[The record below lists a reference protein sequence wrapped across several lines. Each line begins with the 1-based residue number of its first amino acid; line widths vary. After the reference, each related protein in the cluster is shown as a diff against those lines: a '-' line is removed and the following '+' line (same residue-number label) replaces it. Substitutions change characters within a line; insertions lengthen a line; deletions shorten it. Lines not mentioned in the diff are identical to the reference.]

1 MQLFLDTAKLE
12 DIKKFSHLI
21 DGVTTNPTLIA
32 RDAGGMSFKEL
43 IRKIIGVVDGP
54 ISVEVVSPTVSG
66 MVNEARKYAAFS
78 QNVVI
83 KVPMTGQ
90 GLLAAKKL
98 HGEGIK
104 TNVTLV
110 FSANQALL
118 AAKAGA
124 TYASIFVGRLDD
136 TGEDGMSVVSDTLA
150 VYETFGF
157 ETQVITASIRH
168 PLHVRDAAIAGSHVA
183 TVPPSVL
190 ELMMNHPLTDIG
202 VSKFLDDWKR
212 VNM

>member
-1 MQLFLDTAKLE
+1 MKLFLDTANLD

-32 RDAGGMSFKEL
+32 NDAGGLPFDDL
-43 IRKIIGVVDGP
+43 IRKIIGLVDGP
-54 ISVEVVSPTVSG
+54 ISVEVVSQTVEG
-66 MVNEARKYAAFS
+66 MVQEARTYCRFS
-78 QNVVI
+78 PNVVVKI
-83 KVPMTGQ
+83 PMTEQ
-90 GLLAAKKL
+90 GLVAAGILGK
-98 HGEGIK
+98 EDIK

-136 TGEDGMSVVSDTLA
+136 TGQDGMSVVDDALTI
-150 VYETFGF
+150 YKTYGF
-157 ETQVITASIRH
+157 TTQIITASIRH
-168 PLHVRDAAIAGSHVA
+168 PLHVQQAAKLGSHVA

-190 ELMMNHPLTDIG
+190 GSMLKHPLTDIG
-202 VSKFLDDWKR
+202 LARFMDDWKR
-212 VNM
+212 VST

>member
-1 MQLFLDTAKLE
+1 MKLFLDTAKLE
-12 DIKKFSHLI
+12 DIKKFAHLI

-32 RDAGGMSFKEL
+32 RDAGGIGFKEL

-54 ISVEVVSPTVSG
+54 ISVEVVSPAVSG
-66 MVNEARKYAAFS
+66 MVNEARKYASFS

-98 HGEGIK
+98 HEEGIR

-150 VYETFGF
+150 IYESFGF

-168 PLHVRDAAIAGSHVA
+168 PLHVRDAALAGSHVA

-202 VSKFLDDWKR
+202 VSKFLEDWKR
-212 VNM
+212 VNK

>member
-1 MQLFLDTAKLE
+1 MKLFLDTAKLE

-32 RDAGGMSFKEL
+32 RDAGGIGFKEL

-212 VNM
+212 VNK

>member
-1 MQLFLDTAKLE
+1 MQLFLDTANLE
-12 DIKKFSHLI
+12 DIKKYAHLI

-32 RDAGGMSFKEL
+32 RDAGGISFKEH

-66 MVNEARKYAAFS
+66 MVNEARKYASFS
-78 QNVVI
+78 KNVVI

-98 HGEGIK
+98 SGEGIR

-150 VYETFGF
+150 IYESFGF

-168 PLHVRDAAIAGSHVA
+168 PLHVRDAAIMGSHVA

-212 VNM
+212 VNK